1 MNGYGSVVFS
11 SEDTVGTDE
20 AIGKTKHGYQCGS
33 GEPYTHDPRLA
44 LFEGIARTCIKGNR
58 EGDGPT

>member
-1 MNGYGSVVFS
+1 MEYDSVMFS

-33 GEPYTHDPRLA
+33 GEPCTHDPRLV
-44 LFEGIARTCIKGNR
+44 LFEGIARTGMKGNR
-58 EGDGPT
+58 EGDVPT